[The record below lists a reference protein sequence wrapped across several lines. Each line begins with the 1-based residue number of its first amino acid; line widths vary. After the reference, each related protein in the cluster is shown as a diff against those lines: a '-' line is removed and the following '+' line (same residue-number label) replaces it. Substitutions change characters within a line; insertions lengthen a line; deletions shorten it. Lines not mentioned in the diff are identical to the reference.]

1 MNYTLKEI
9 KDDAYKLM
17 YATEEDII
25 EYENHICEAIN
36 YALIELVSEYIP
48 MKEILTIIQEPS
60 SELGFNKYDMKEL
73 ASGSE
78 DGTSFM
84 GFVEDCPLMLFVDDI
99 VTSVKDYLIMLDR
112 YLYIKRSIS
121 GEFKVFYKKYPAK
134 ITPSTPDNF
143 IMQIDTRA
151 CPLIALLVAYRIL
164 KDDDPVKSTIY
175 FNEYQNAKS
184 LLRSTETFKSPFQIE
199 NGGSGVYGI

>member
-36 YALIELVSEYIP
+36 YALIELASEYIP
-48 MKEILTIIQEPS
+48 IKEVITIIQEPS
-60 SELGFNKYDMKEL
+60 TELGFNKYDMKKLVDE
-73 ASGSE
+73 SY
-78 DGTSFM
+78 DGTAFM
-84 GFVEDCPLMLFVDDI
+84 GFVEDCPLMLFKDDT
-99 VTSVKDYLIMLDR
+99 VASVKDYLITLDR
-112 YLYIKRSIS
+112 YLYVKKSIS
-121 GEFKVFYKKYPAK
+121 GELNVFYKRYPSK
-134 ITPSTPDNF
+134 ITPDTPDNF

-151 CPLIALLVAYRIL
+151 CPLIPLLVAYRIL
-164 KDDDPVKSTIY
+164 KDDDSIKSTIY

-184 LLRSTETFKSPFQIE
+184 LLKSTETFKSPFQID
-199 NGGSGVYGI
+199 NGGSGIYGI